1 MPALTEAS
9 HSPDQDM
16 QRAARAYGR
25 ARRRLG
31 LASSA
36 VRVVLLV
43 LLALA
48 GRRVADAL
56 DVPGPLAV
64 DAIVF
69 TAVVGGAFEL
79 LLLPFGF
86 ARYRLAREAGISR
99 QGVGGWLGDRAKGWM
114 IALALGAPAIA
125 IVIWLARV
133 EPRWWWAIAAAG
145 SIALELALTAVA
157 PVLLLPLF
165 LRSRPLSPGTLRD
178 DLLALA
184 GRAGVAIGSVRVL
197 EAGAKTSAANA
208 AVTGIGPT
216 RRILLTDTL
225 LGDEGAASD
234 GSIAE
239 MRAVLGH
246 ELGHHRA
253 GDLWRFAAAG
263 AVSTV
268 LTLGVG
274 AWLVDRLPAS
284 LAHGG
289 PHTLAGVAA
298 LGLCL
303 GVVGAPSSVVL
314 AAYSRRRER
323 AADAFGFRVAG
334 DPEAFARALEGL
346 CRSNLAELEPPRL
359 LHLLRGSHP
368 TPAERIA
375 RARRMSL
382 EENLA
387 PGRMAVP

>member
-1 MPALTEAS
+1 MPALTDAS
-9 HSPDQDM
+9 PPSDPDL

-31 LASSA
+31 LASGL
-36 VRVVLLV
+36 VRFALLV
-43 LLALA
+43 LVALA
-48 GRRVADAL
+48 GQRIADAL
-56 DVPGPLAV
+56 DVPGPLLV

-69 TAVVGGAFEL
+69 AVVVGGLFEL
-79 LLLPFGF
+79 VLLPFGF
-86 ARYRLAREAGISR
+86 ARYRLARDVGISR
-99 QGVGGWLGDRAKGWM
+99 QGTGGWLLDRAKGWL

-125 IVIWLARV
+125 IVVWLANV
-133 EPRWWWAIAAAG
+133 EPRWWWVIVALG
-145 SIALELALTAVA
+145 SILLELVLTALA

-184 GRAGVAIGSVRVL
+184 ARAGVAVGSVRVL
-197 EAGAKTSAANA
+197 EAGAKTAAANA

-225 LGDEGAASD
+225 LGDESAASD

-253 GDLWRFAAAG
+253 GDLWRFAAVG
-263 AVSTV
+263 AVSTFV
-268 LTLGVG
+268 TLGVA
-274 AWLVDRLPAS
+274 AWLVDRLPDS

-289 PHTLAGVAA
+289 PRTLAGIAA

-303 GVVGAPSSVVL
+303 GLAGAPSSVLL

-323 AADAFGFRVAG
+323 AADAFGFDVAG
-334 DPEAFARALEGL
+334 DPEAFARALERL
-346 CRSNLAELEPPRL
+346 CRSNLAELDPPRI
-359 LHLLRGSHP
+359 LHLLQGSHP

-375 RARRMSL
+375 RARRTTL
-382 EENLA
+382 EENVISA
-387 PGRMAVP
+387 RMAVP